1 MPRCEISELEYLL
14 HLGEINLVYGV
25 GCVVIVGM
33 KPSEPP
39 ESWNVMQHKR
49 KLVGAE
55 EDVQC
60 RLVVEPVIQRQA
72 N

>member
-1 MPRCEISELEYLL
+1 
-14 HLGEINLVYGV
+14 
-25 GCVVIVGM
+25 M

-39 ESWNVMQHKR
+39 ECRDVMQHKG